1 MFKYIIPIIIT
12 GLLLFSACQKSQEN
26 NVVKVVPVQVMKLSP
41 DSISSFLEITGNLRA
56 GNDAYVFSTITEKLV
71 RIIRNVGARVKK
83 DEIIAEF
90 DNKIWKEALNQAQ
103 AALESMQ
110 ARQEQIKQ
118 DYVRY
123 ERLYKEDA
131 VSQQQ
136 WEKIRSSMQEADAN
150 IAQLEA
156 QYAQAKQKF
165 DDTYIRAPFDGVV
178 GSLLYDVGETVPM
191 GQPVAKIINTNLM
204 KAKLNIPDIHMNKIH
219 PEQAVYADFP
229 ALPDK
234 HFKGIINRIDPAID
248 PVSRTIEVE
257 AIFENQNNELKSGMY
272 GLFHIEIG
280 KSINS
285 IVIPDNAVINRT
297 EVKVNNETG
306 ATYTEIRHYVFI
318 AQNDSAK
325 MVEVHTGLASGDKI
339 EISHGLQFGEDV
351 IIVGQKIV
359 KDGQKVDIITD
370 RL

>member
-1 MFKYIIPIIIT
+1 MPRKLIS
-12 GLLLFSACQKSQEN
+12 LFILGFLFFIACQKSQQNTAER
-26 NVVKVVPVQVMKLSP
+26 VVPVQVLKLSP

-71 RIIRNVGARVKK
+71 RIVRDVGAKVKK
-83 DEIIAEF
+83 DEIIAEL
-90 DNKIWKEALNQAQ
+90 DNKIWKEGLNQAR
-103 AALESMQ
+103 AVLESMQ

-118 DYVRY
+118 DYERY
-123 ERLYKEDA
+123 ERLYKQKA

-136 WEKIRSSMQEADAN
+136 WEKIQSSLQEANAN

-156 QYAQAKQKF
+156 QYAQAKQKY
-165 DDTYIRAPFDGVV
+165 DDTYIKAPFDGVV

-204 KAKLNIPDIHMNKIH
+204 KAKLNIPDIHMNKIQ

-229 ALPDK
+229 ASPDK

-257 AIFENQNNELKSGMY
+257 AIFENQNNDLKSGMY

-280 KSINS
+280 KSKNT
-285 IVIPDNAVINRT
+285 IVIPDNALINRT

-306 ATYTEIRHYVFI
+306 ATYTEIRHYVFV
-318 AQNDSAK
+318 AQDDSAR
-325 MVEVHTGLASGDKI
+325 MVEVQTGLASGDKI
-339 EISHGLQFGEDV
+339 EINQGVQFGEDV

-370 RL
+370 RQ